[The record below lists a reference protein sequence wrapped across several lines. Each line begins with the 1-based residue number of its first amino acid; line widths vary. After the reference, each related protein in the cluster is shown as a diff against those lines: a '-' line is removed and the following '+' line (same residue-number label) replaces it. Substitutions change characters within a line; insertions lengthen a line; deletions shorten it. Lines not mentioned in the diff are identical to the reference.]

1 MSEVWDTKDGRR
13 RVRRDPPTID
23 DAALAA
29 QGLSEDL
36 EAQVEIV
43 TSLMPVSAEEA
54 KRAVLKMRR
63 SRDDNLLTI
72 AGRAGGSRSVV
83 VERKSPRRLTIQAG
97 ASTGR
102 AGVWVSARRYQS
114 VPDEHHDHRAAR
126 KPRIG

>member
-54 KRAVLKMRR
+54 RRAVLKMRR

-83 VERKSPRRLTIQAG
+83 VERKSPRRAVAQSR
-97 ASTGR
+97 ASGGR
-102 AGVWVSARRYQS
+102 RGL
-114 VPDEHHDHRAAR
+114 
-126 KPRIG
+126 G

>member
-83 VERKSPRRLTIQAG
+83 VERKSPRR
-97 ASTGR
+97 
-102 AGVWVSARRYQS
+102 
-114 VPDEHHDHRAAR
+114 AAV
-126 KPRIG
+126 

>member
-29 QGLSEDL
+29 QGLS
-36 EAQVEIV
+36 V
-43 TSLMPVSAEEA
+43 TSLMPVSVEEA

-83 VERKSPRRLTIQAG
+83 VERKSPRRAVVQSRANG
-97 ASTGR
+97 GR
-102 AGVWVSARRYQS
+102 RGL
-114 VPDEHHDHRAAR
+114 
-126 KPRIG
+126 G

>member
-1 MSEVWDTKDGRR
+1 MSEVWNTKDGRR

-29 QGLSEDL
+29 QGLTEEL

-54 KRAVLKMRR
+54 RRAVLKMRR

-72 AGRAGGSRSVV
+72 AGRAGESRSVV
-83 VERKSPRRLTIQAG
+83 VERKPRRAVVQSR
-97 ASTGR
+97 ASGGR
-102 AGVWVSARRYQS
+102 RGL
-114 VPDEHHDHRAAR
+114 
-126 KPRIG
+126 G